1 MGSMRRSPRHARA
14 ESRRRSAKWGKEER
28 VARIRRDFSAVG
40 LFPGGWICWHEGFD
54 DPIHLDFVSPRTTA
68 SLLCG
73 WLLRHDS
80 LL

>member
-1 MGSMRRSPRHARA
+1 MQRSSRQARA
-14 ESRRRSAKWGKEER
+14 ESRRRSAKRGKQER
-28 VARIRRDFSAVG
+28 VARICRDFSTVG
-40 LFPGGWICWHEGFD
+40 LFPGGWFCSHEGFD
-54 DPIHLDFVSPRTTA
+54 DPVPLDFVSLRTTA